1 MSPITDSHEPG
12 CKCSINCPEEKNEP
26 TPTRKEVKYECKG
39 NTAMGTVNVRLEALA
54 RGVVALLGMK
64 KKKGRMN
71 V

>member
-1 MSPITDSHEPG
+1 
-12 CKCSINCPEEKNEP
+12 
-26 TPTRKEVKYECKG
+26 
-39 NTAMGTVNVRLEALA
+39 MGTVNVRLEALA